1 MDYTCSSC
9 AKNCCG
15 SGETDNLPKNCPC
28 LEIEEQAKIKHEYED
43 PQNLMIARNAAIVE
57 AEGYCRWTRL
67 RETMEFAK
75 RCGYQKLGIALC
87 LGLQREGKVLSGILR
102 DNGFQVVS
110 IVCKNGSTPKEFLG
124 ITEEEKVRPGNYEP
138 MCNPIAQAMLLNQS
152 KTDFNLVLGL
162 CVGHDSLFIKYSD
175 APVTVFAVK
184 DRVLAHN
191 PLGAIY
197 LAESYYKS
205 SNQMESF

>member
-1 MDYTCSSC
+1 MDYTCSFC

-15 SGETDNLPKNCPC
+15 SGEMDNLPTNCPC
-28 LEIEEQAKIKHEYED
+28 LETEEQEKIRQEYEN
-43 PQNLMIARNAAIVE
+43 PQNRMIARNAAMVE

-75 RCGYQKLGIALC
+75 KCGYQKLGVALC
-87 LGLQREGKVLSGILR
+87 LGLQREGKVLCSILR
-102 DNGFQVVS
+102 DNGFEVVS
-110 IVCKNGSTPKEFLG
+110 IVCKNGSNPKEFLG
-124 ITEEEKVRPGNYEP
+124 LKEEEKVRPGNYEA
-138 MCNPIAQAMLLNQS
+138 MCNPIAQAMLLNKS
-152 KTDFNLVLGL
+152 KTDFNIVLGL
-162 CVGHDSLFIKYSD
+162 CVGHDSLFIKYSE

-197 LAESYYKS
+197 LAESYYKDR
-205 SNQMESF
+205 NKLE